1 MVRPLSPLT
10 HTKIDSIDQRH
21 HTQDI
26 SGTHTL
32 RALFCLLTGMPA
44 IAERRGRHAKHQHAI
59 ETALTL
65 PSSSAS
71 ASAAASS
78 SDSRHAVPLPMHAVP
93 DEFAMLLES
102 MLVELSRLELM
113 TVHQALCDPHA
124 GPALFLLV
132 QAVARAEGGAS
143 LCLRAEG
150 ALMQGLVQRA
160 LCWGK
165 PERCAEVVYAMA
177 GEALSSR
184 FLEAVLWHTDP
195 SAIADPLFPVA
206 LQGRLVEFAEH
217 EVGNFVLQA
226 WLQRTASPAHLKA
239 ALEELAP
246 AMAGLVRRRRVGV
259 LWRLAGAAVRLGQHE
274 RRVVKALLAA
284 LAPLDKAAGTVVRA
298 LLAPSFSVP
307 SGGGEDG
314 REEGGGQP
322 PPGPLLL
329 RVREEDGRLQLNVPG
344 ARLLDCLM
352 RLPTAELAAPF
363 CAAIAAL
370 PAPSLVALAKDNVGS
385 RTLLDPVL
393 LFASA
398 NGEGGEGGG
407 LGDALFGKLKGHYA
421 DLAAHPVGFHVLTRA
436 FVSCLALPGRRAVAE
451 ELLAAE
457 ARLAGAHFGRRALGV
472 VSVSLFRENRGKW
485 EEAMA
490 RGERKRQVL
499 EELFGMVEGS
509 EGKGLGK
516 GKGKGKD
523 GKQQQEGEQQKTK
536 AAPNDP
542 LMALLMGEAERG
554 AAGAPAAGGSKEGKG
569 AVDSGSLDFVL
580 DALKAGGK
588 KKKDKDRGGKQK
600 KGEGGG
606 ASEGEEERHH
616 GRPLKPS
623 SSSAPGKREK
633 REEGER
639 RREGKGKD
647 KGTPGARSSGG
658 GSFPKQRQARRPGTE
673 MPKEKAKRLLGK
685 RAMMSKG
692 ELLSAVGELE
702 REVGAKKKGRQE

>member
-1 MVRPLSPLT
+1 
-10 HTKIDSIDQRH
+10 
-21 HTQDI
+21 
-26 SGTHTL
+26 
-32 RALFCLLTGMPA
+32 MPA

-59 ETALTL
+59 ETALPL
-65 PSSSAS
+65 PSSSNPHGAS
-71 ASAAASS
+71 AASS
-78 SDSRHAVPLPMHAVP
+78 SDSPHAVPLPMHAVP

-113 TVHQALCDPHA
+113 AVHQALCDPHA
-124 GPALFLLV
+124 GPALCLLV

-150 ALMQGLVQRA
+150 PLMQGLVQRA

-184 FLEAVLWHTDP
+184 FVEAVLWHTDP
-195 SAIADPLFPVA
+195 GAIADPLFPVA
-206 LQGRLVEFAEH
+206 LQGRLAEFAEH

-246 AMAGLVRRRRVGV
+246 AMAGLVRKRRVGV
-259 LWRLAGAAVRLGQHE
+259 LWRLAGAAARLGKHE

-284 LAPLDKAAGTVVRA
+284 LAPRDKAAGTVVRV
-298 LLAPSFSVP
+298 LLAPSSSAVP

-314 REEGGGQP
+314 RAEEGEQE

-385 RTLLDPVL
+385 RTLFDPVL

-398 NGEGGEGGG
+398 HGDGGEGAGG

-421 DLAAHPVGFHVLTRA
+421 ELAAHPVGFHVLTRA
-436 FVSCLALPGRRAVAE
+436 FASCLALPRRRAVAE

-457 ARLAGAHFGRRALGV
+457 ARLAGAHFGRRALGAV
-472 VSVSLFRENRGKW
+472 GVSLFRANRGKW

-509 EGKGLGK
+509 EGKGQGRGK
-516 GKGKGKD
+516 GKGKGKED
-523 GKQQQEGEQQKTK
+523 GKHQQEKTTTTK
-536 AAPNDP
+536 VAADP

-554 AAGAPAAGGSKEGKG
+554 AAGAAPAAGGSKEGRKG
-569 AVDSGSLDFVL
+569 EVVESGSLDFVL

-588 KKKDKDRGGKQK
+588 KKKDKGGKQK

-616 GRPLKPS
+616 GRPPKPS
-623 SSSAPGKREK
+623 SASSAPGKRER
-633 REEGER
+633 RESQR

-647 KGTPGARSSGG
+647 KGTPDARSSGG
-658 GSFPKQRQARRPGTE
+658 ASYPEQRQAPRAGAET
-673 MPKEKAKRLLGK
+673 PKEKARRLLGK
-685 RAMMSKG
+685 RAMMSRG

-702 REVGAKKKGRQE
+702 REVGAKKKKGRTE